1 MYSYFVFLSMNDG
14 TFVRLNVCT
23 ALRPQDISTWCDEF
37 FKSVDARLK
46 ELRMTERCKD
56 AFRWR
61 VIIDPAH
68 DDPEAVTMDQAQK
81 LWAKGALKLSG
92 EFPGRKSNSPI

>member
-14 TFVRLNVCT
+14 TFIQLNVAT
-23 ALRPQDISTWCDEF
+23 ALRPQDIAVWCEEF
-37 FKSVDARLK
+37 FKAVDSRLK
-46 ELRMTERCKD
+46 ELRKTERCKD

-61 VIIDPAH
+61 VLLDPAH
-68 DDPEAVTMDQAQK
+68 EDPIASGEGRRM
-81 LWAKGALKLSG
+81 KGTFKLSG

>member
-23 ALRPQDISTWCDEF
+23 ALRPQDIAVWCDEF

-68 DDPEAVTMDQAQK
+68 NDPDSVTWDKAKEMQAQ
-81 LWAKGALKLSG
+81 GAWRLSG
-92 EFPGRKSNSPI
+92 EYPGRKSNSPI